1 MLYIHP
7 IERKAMCEEIT
18 LMDYE
23 DEKGSRFMSVRQEKD
38 GTLVF
43 T

>member
-7 IERKAMCEEIT
+7 IGSKAMCEKIT
-18 LMDYE
+18 LMDYK
-23 DEKGSRFMSVRQEKD
+23 DEQGSRFMSVRQEKD